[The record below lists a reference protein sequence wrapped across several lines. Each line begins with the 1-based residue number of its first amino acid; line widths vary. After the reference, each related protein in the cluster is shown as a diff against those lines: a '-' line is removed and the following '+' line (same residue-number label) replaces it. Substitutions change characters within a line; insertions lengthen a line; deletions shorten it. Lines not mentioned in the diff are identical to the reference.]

1 MMIPQSNGFAP
12 ARGVPDELPSPRPA
26 STAAVATTAAVSV
39 PTPTSAQV
47 QQAVQM
53 IGRAIQT
60 FSSNL
65 EFSVDDAA
73 VGKTVVKVVDK
84 ETGELI
90 RQIPSQEALDIARAL
105 DRLQG
110 LLIRQKA

>member
-1 MMIPQSNGFAP
+1 MMIISMSNGLAP
-12 ARGVPDELPSPRPA
+12 AVRAVSDEQRPA
-26 STAAVATTAAVSV
+26 PPPASAPVSV
-39 PTPTSAQV
+39 PTQAQV
-47 QQAVQM
+47 QQAAQM
-53 IGRAIQT
+53 INKAIQS

-73 VGKTVVKVVDK
+73 VGKTVVKVVDR
-84 ETGELI
+84 ETGEMI

-110 LLIRQKA
+110 LLIRNQA

>member
-1 MMIPQSNGFAP
+1 MIVMQSNGLSP
-12 ARGVPDELPSPRPA
+12 AGVVPDGWPSPSSALSPVE
-26 STAAVATTAAVSV
+26 AAVVAVSV
-39 PTPTSAQV
+39 PAPEQV

-53 IGRAIQT
+53 INKTMQT
-60 FSSNL
+60 FSRNL

-84 ETGELI
+84 ETGDVI
-90 RQIPSQEALDIARAL
+90 RQIPSQETLNIARAL

-110 LLIRQKA
+110 LLIRRQA